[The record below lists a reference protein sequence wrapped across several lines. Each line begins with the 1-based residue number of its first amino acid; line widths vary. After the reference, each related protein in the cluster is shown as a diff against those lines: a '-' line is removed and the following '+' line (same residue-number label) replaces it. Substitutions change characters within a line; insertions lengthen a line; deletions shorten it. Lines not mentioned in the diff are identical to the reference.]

1 MTNRP
6 RIARVELNIDGRMR
20 RAEILEPRDE
30 QLVGEQRGCTH
41 AQRLPAIAARELRE
55 RPVESLE
62 QGLDLPQQSQ
72 AGRRQLER
80 ARAPLE
86 QAQAEDRLELFHLVA
101 DRRGGQAK
109 LVSRKLEAQLP
120 RGDAERP
127 QVLHGRSSGEAHR
140 RTTLELLPA

>member
-62 QGLDLPQQSQ
+62 QGLDLPSS
-72 AGRRQLER
+72 RRPAAVSSS
-80 ARAPLE
+80 AR
-86 QAQAEDRLELFHLVA
+86 V
-101 DRRGGQAK
+101 RRSNK
-109 LVSRKLEAQLP
+109 RRPRTVS
-120 RGDAERP
+120 
-127 QVLHGRSSGEAHR
+127 SSFIWWL
-140 RTTLELLPA
+140 T